1 MDGIFDKLEKEKGS
15 SLTNTEKANVLKLLD
30 IPKNDEGYYL
40 DAFSNSCS
48 YNGIRTL
55 KKPYTKLPL
64 TQDHLTEIQKCSED
78 LFYFVRNYCRIL
90 TKEGVTFP
98 EFRQYQID
106 FLEILSR
113 GGDVVSSLPRQCV
126 AGETEII
133 TDALGLDE
141 NYKIIDIE
149 LEKSI
154 EKVFN
159 SYTSIN
165 ELLDEKDG
173 KIELECNNPE
183 FIKSYCFKEKIKT
196 DTGLIEAS
204 EIHKTIKYDIYEIE
218 LENRLK
224 LRASEK
230 HVVIDKDYNEVYI
243 KDCLGKELITK
254 DGISKVISKKFIRND
269 HCYDIT
275 LSKHHL
281 YYTNGILSHNS
292 GKSVTTALYLL
303 WKALFTEDI
312 NIGICA
318 NQQSLAMEVLDKIKK
333 IFIQLPIWLQQGLEA
348 WNKTYVVFENGTR
361 IITAAGN
368 SDSFRGYTCS
378 IIYVDEVAF
387 VTSTDWQ
394 GIVDSVLPSQSA
406 LIEKQFI
413 ATSTPNGM
421 NHWYH
426 LVQQA
431 KRENSGYEFFTM
443 DWREV
448 PRYNKD
454 GTKADPEEYK
464 EKQIKKNGRKWF
476 AQNFELAF
484 LGSSNT
490 LIESTALQNLIPQDE
505 DQIIFNSLFSGL
517 RIFEKPIDGHSYI
530 IGVDPA
536 KEGIDKT
543 AIQVLDVTVLP
554 FKQVACANLDDSYLT
569 IPAKLFDLGQY
580 YNWAMVVVENNIDN
594 SIVDNLSF
602 NYEYEGEIFRER
614 GKNLLG
620 FRTTT
625 KTKKQMLSLL
635 KKLVEEDKFKIA
647 DKATIDELFVFVQ
660 QKNGSFSAQDG
671 YHDDLVMSLCIALVP
686 FLNVKRFDDFKGF
699 IELIEK
705 RNEEIKKEEESF
717 LELYL
722 DLGLNNSTPRN
733 NSTNFSEPIIYTDSN
748 PFGFKY

>member
-1 MDGIFDKLEKEKGS
+1 MS
-15 SLTNTEKANVLKLLD
+15 SGN
-30 IPKNDEGYYL
+30 
-40 DAFSNSCS
+40 
-48 YNGIRTL
+48 
-55 KKPYTKLPL
+55 
-64 TQDHLTEIQKCSED
+64 
-78 LFYFVRNYCRIL
+78 
-90 TKEGVTFP
+90 
-98 EFRQYQID
+98 
-106 FLEILSR
+106 
-113 GGDVVSSLPRQCV
+113 DVVASVCRQ
-126 AGETEII
+126 A
-133 TDALGLDE
+133 
-141 NYKIIDIE
+141 
-149 LEKSI
+149 
-154 EKVFN
+154 
-159 SYTSIN
+159 
-165 ELLDEKDG
+165 
-173 KIELECNNPE
+173 
-183 FIKSYCFKEKIKT
+183 
-196 DTGLIEAS
+196 
-204 EIHKTIKYDIYEIE
+204 
-218 LENRLK
+218 
-224 LRASEK
+224 
-230 HVVIDKDYNEVYI
+230 
-243 KDCLGKELITK
+243 
-254 DGISKVISKKFIRND
+254 
-269 HCYDIT
+269 
-275 LSKHHL
+275 
-281 YYTNGILSHNS
+281 
-292 GKSVTTALYLL
+292 GKSVSVGLYLL
-303 WKALFTEDI
+303 WRALFTKDI

-318 NQQSLAMEVLDKIKK
+318 NKLSLATEVLDKIKK

-348 WNKTYVVFENGTR
+348 WNKTYIIFENGTR
-361 IITAAGN
+361 IMTSAGD
-368 SDSFRGYTCS
+368 SDAFRGYS
-378 IIYVDEVAF
+378 IHIMMIDECAF
-387 VTSTDWQ
+387 ISNTNWQ
-394 GIVDSVLPSQSA
+394 GIQDSVFPSQEA
-406 LIEKQFI
+406 LSQKQKVLV
-413 ATSTPNGM
+413 STPNGM

-431 KRENSGYEFFTM
+431 KRENSGYEYFTM

-448 PRYNKD
+448 PRYKED
-454 GTKADPEEYK
+454 GSKIDPEEYK
-464 EKQIKKNGRKWF
+464 REKIKKEGKLWF

-635 KKLVEEDKFKIA
+635 KKLIEEDKFKIA

-671 YHDDLVMSLCIALVP
+671 YHDDLVMALCIALVP

>member
-40 DAFSNSCS
+40 DAFGNSCS
-48 YNGIRTL
+48 YKGIRTL
-55 KKPYTKLPL
+55 KRPYTKLPL

-78 LFYFVRNYCRIL
+78 LFYFVRNYCRII
-90 TKEGVTFP
+90 TPFGVNFP

-106 FLEILSR
+106 FLKSLSAT
-113 GGDVVSSLPRQCV
+113 GDNVSCIPRQ
-126 AGETEII
+126 
-133 TDALGLDE
+133 
-141 NYKIIDIE
+141 
-149 LEKSI
+149 
-154 EKVFN
+154 
-159 SYTSIN
+159 
-165 ELLDEKDG
+165 
-173 KIELECNNPE
+173 
-183 FIKSYCFKEKIKT
+183 
-196 DTGLIEAS
+196 
-204 EIHKTIKYDIYEIE
+204 
-218 LENRLK
+218 
-224 LRASEK
+224 
-230 HVVIDKDYNEVYI
+230 
-243 KDCLGKELITK
+243 
-254 DGISKVISKKFIRND
+254 
-269 HCYDIT
+269 
-275 LSKHHL
+275 
-281 YYTNGILSHNS
+281 S
-292 GKSVTTALYLL
+292 GKSVTVGLYTLHY
-303 WKALFTEDI
+303 ALFNKDKYV
-312 NIGICA
+312 GICG
-318 NQQSLAMEVLDKIKK
+318 NSLGLAREVLDKIKK
-333 IFIQLPIWLQQGLEA
+333 IFVELPIWLQQGLVA
-348 WNKTYVVFENGTR
+348 WNKTYIEFENGTK
-361 IITAAGN
+361 IMTAAAN
-368 SDSFRGYTCS
+368 EDAFRGYS
-378 IIYVDEVAF
+378 INLLIVDECAYI
-387 VTSTDWQ
+387 DNWQ
-394 GIVDSVLPSQSA
+394 SFSDAVFPAQAALVDKKK
-406 LIEKQFI
+406 IMI
-413 ATSTPNGM
+413 STPNGM
-421 NHWYH
+421 NSWYH
-426 LVQQA
+426 IVQSA
-431 KRENSGYEFFTM
+431 KREDSAYNYFTM
-443 DWREV
+443 DWRDV
-448 PRYNKD
+448 PRYSPVD
-454 GTKADPEEYK
+454 GSRIDPEDFKMSE
-464 EKQIKKNGRKWF
+464 ISTNGRQYF
-476 AQNFELAF
+476 AQNYELAF

-635 KKLVEEDKFKIA
+635 KKLIEEDKFKIA

-671 YHDDLVMSLCIALVP
+671 YHDDLVMALCIALVP

>member
-1 MDGIFDKLEKEKGS
+1 MDGLFDKLEKEKGS

-40 DAFSNSCS
+40 DAFGNSCS

-55 KKPYTKLPL
+55 KRPYTKLPL

-90 TKEGVTFP
+90 TKTGVTFP

-106 FLEILSR
+106 FLKKMSS
-113 GGDVVSSLPRQCV
+113 GNDVVASVCRQ
-126 AGETEII
+126 A
-133 TDALGLDE
+133 
-141 NYKIIDIE
+141 
-149 LEKSI
+149 
-154 EKVFN
+154 
-159 SYTSIN
+159 
-165 ELLDEKDG
+165 
-173 KIELECNNPE
+173 
-183 FIKSYCFKEKIKT
+183 
-196 DTGLIEAS
+196 
-204 EIHKTIKYDIYEIE
+204 
-218 LENRLK
+218 
-224 LRASEK
+224 
-230 HVVIDKDYNEVYI
+230 
-243 KDCLGKELITK
+243 
-254 DGISKVISKKFIRND
+254 
-269 HCYDIT
+269 
-275 LSKHHL
+275 
-281 YYTNGILSHNS
+281 
-292 GKSVTTALYLL
+292 GKSVSVGLYLL
-303 WKALFTEDI
+303 WRALFTKDI

-318 NQQSLAMEVLDKIKK
+318 NKLSLATEVLDKIKK

-348 WNKTYVVFENGTR
+348 WNKTYIIFENGTR
-361 IITAAGN
+361 IMTSAGD
-368 SDSFRGYTCS
+368 SDAFRGYS
-378 IIYVDEVAF
+378 IHIMMIDECAF
-387 VTSTDWQ
+387 ISNTNWQ
-394 GIVDSVLPSQSA
+394 GIQDSVFPSQEA
-406 LIEKQFI
+406 LSQKQKVLV
-413 ATSTPNGM
+413 STPNGM

-431 KRENSGYEFFTM
+431 KRENSGYEYFTM

-448 PRYNKD
+448 PRYKEE
-454 GTKADPEEYK
+454 GSKIDPEEYK
-464 EKQIKKNGRKWF
+464 REKIKKEGKLWF

-554 FKQVACANLDDSYLT
+554 FKQVACANFDDSYLT

-635 KKLVEEDKFKIA
+635 KKLIEEDKFKIA

-671 YHDDLVMSLCIALVP
+671 YHDDLVMALCIALVP

>member
-40 DAFSNSCS
+40 DAFGNSCS
-48 YNGIRTL
+48 YKGIRTL
-55 KKPYTKLPL
+55 KRPYTKLPL

-78 LFYFVRNYCRIL
+78 LFYFVRNYCRII
-90 TKEGVTFP
+90 TPFGVNFP

-106 FLEILSR
+106 FLKSLSAV
-113 GGDVVSSLPRQCV
+113 GDNVSSIPRQ
-126 AGETEII
+126 
-133 TDALGLDE
+133 
-141 NYKIIDIE
+141 
-149 LEKSI
+149 
-154 EKVFN
+154 
-159 SYTSIN
+159 
-165 ELLDEKDG
+165 
-173 KIELECNNPE
+173 
-183 FIKSYCFKEKIKT
+183 
-196 DTGLIEAS
+196 
-204 EIHKTIKYDIYEIE
+204 
-218 LENRLK
+218 
-224 LRASEK
+224 
-230 HVVIDKDYNEVYI
+230 
-243 KDCLGKELITK
+243 
-254 DGISKVISKKFIRND
+254 
-269 HCYDIT
+269 
-275 LSKHHL
+275 
-281 YYTNGILSHNS
+281 S
-292 GKSVTTALYLL
+292 GKSVTVGLYTLHY
-303 WKALFTEDI
+303 ALFNKDKYV
-312 NIGICA
+312 GICG
-318 NQQSLAMEVLDKIKK
+318 NTLGLAREVLDKIKK
-333 IFIQLPIWLQQGLEA
+333 IFVELPIWLQQGLVA
-348 WNKTYVVFENGTR
+348 WNKTYIELENGTK
-361 IITAAGN
+361 IMTAAAN
-368 SDSFRGYTCS
+368 EDAFRGYS
-378 IIYVDEVAF
+378 MNLLIIDEAAYIENWNEF
-387 VTSTDWQ
+387 A
-394 GIVDSVLPSQSA
+394 DSVFPAQAA
-406 LIEKQFI
+406 LVAKKKILI
-413 ATSTPNGM
+413 ATPNGM
-421 NHWYH
+421 NSWYH
-426 LVQQA
+426 IVQNA
-431 KRENSGYEFFTM
+431 KREDSAYNYFTM
-443 DWREV
+443 DWRDV
-448 PRYNKD
+448 PRYSPVD
-454 GTKADPEEYK
+454 GSRIDPEDFKMSE
-464 EKQIKKNGRKWF
+464 ISTNGRQYF
-476 AQNFELAF
+476 AQNYELAF

-635 KKLVEEDKFKIA
+635 KKLIEEDKFKIA

-671 YHDDLVMSLCIALVP
+671 YHDDLVMALCIALVP

-722 DLGLNNSTPRN
+722 DLGLNSSTPRN

>member
-40 DAFSNSCS
+40 DAFGNSCS
-48 YNGIRTL
+48 YKGIRTL
-55 KKPYTKLPL
+55 KRPYTKLPL

-78 LFYFVRNYCRIL
+78 LFYFVRNYCRII
-90 TKEGVTFP
+90 TPFGVNFP

-106 FLEILSR
+106 FLKSLSAV
-113 GGDVVSSLPRQCV
+113 GDNVSSIPRQ
-126 AGETEII
+126 
-133 TDALGLDE
+133 
-141 NYKIIDIE
+141 
-149 LEKSI
+149 
-154 EKVFN
+154 
-159 SYTSIN
+159 
-165 ELLDEKDG
+165 
-173 KIELECNNPE
+173 
-183 FIKSYCFKEKIKT
+183 
-196 DTGLIEAS
+196 
-204 EIHKTIKYDIYEIE
+204 
-218 LENRLK
+218 
-224 LRASEK
+224 
-230 HVVIDKDYNEVYI
+230 
-243 KDCLGKELITK
+243 
-254 DGISKVISKKFIRND
+254 
-269 HCYDIT
+269 
-275 LSKHHL
+275 
-281 YYTNGILSHNS
+281 S
-292 GKSVTTALYLL
+292 GKSVTVGLYTLHY
-303 WKALFTEDI
+303 ALFNKDKYV
-312 NIGICA
+312 GICG
-318 NQQSLAMEVLDKIKK
+318 NSLGLAREVLDKIKK
-333 IFIQLPIWLQQGLEA
+333 IFVELPIWLQQGLVA
-348 WNKTYVVFENGTR
+348 WNKTYIEFENGTK
-361 IITAAGN
+361 IMTAAAN
-368 SDSFRGYTCS
+368 EDAFRGYSMNLLIIDEAAYIENWNEFADS
-378 IIYVDEVAF
+378 IFPAQAALVDKKK
-387 VTSTDWQ
+387 
-394 GIVDSVLPSQSA
+394 I
-406 LIEKQFI
+406 LI
-413 ATSTPNGM
+413 STPNGM

-426 LVQQA
+426 IVQNA
-431 KRENSGYEFFTM
+431 KREDSSYNYFTM
-443 DWREV
+443 DWRDV
-448 PRYNKD
+448 PRYSPVD
-454 GTKADPEEYK
+454 GSRIDPEDFKMSE
-464 EKQIKKNGRKWF
+464 ISTNGRQYF
-476 AQNFELAF
+476 AQNYELAF

-635 KKLVEEDKFKIA
+635 KKLIEEDKFKIS

-671 YHDDLVMSLCIALVP
+671 YHDDLVMALCIALVP

>member
-40 DAFSNSCS
+40 DAFGNSCS
-48 YNGIRTL
+48 YKGIRTL
-55 KKPYTKLPL
+55 KRPYTKLPL

-78 LFYFVRNYCRIL
+78 LFYFVRNYCRII
-90 TKEGVTFP
+90 TPFGVNFP

-106 FLEILSR
+106 FLKSLSAV
-113 GGDVVSSLPRQCV
+113 GDNVSSIPRQ
-126 AGETEII
+126 
-133 TDALGLDE
+133 
-141 NYKIIDIE
+141 
-149 LEKSI
+149 
-154 EKVFN
+154 
-159 SYTSIN
+159 
-165 ELLDEKDG
+165 
-173 KIELECNNPE
+173 
-183 FIKSYCFKEKIKT
+183 
-196 DTGLIEAS
+196 
-204 EIHKTIKYDIYEIE
+204 
-218 LENRLK
+218 
-224 LRASEK
+224 
-230 HVVIDKDYNEVYI
+230 
-243 KDCLGKELITK
+243 
-254 DGISKVISKKFIRND
+254 
-269 HCYDIT
+269 
-275 LSKHHL
+275 
-281 YYTNGILSHNS
+281 S
-292 GKSVTTALYLL
+292 GKSVTVGLYTLHY
-303 WKALFTEDI
+303 ALFNKDKYV
-312 NIGICA
+312 GICG
-318 NQQSLAMEVLDKIKK
+318 NSLGLAREVLDKIKK
-333 IFIQLPIWLQQGLEA
+333 IFVELPIWLQQGLVA
-348 WNKTYVVFENGTR
+348 WNKTYIEFENGTK
-361 IITAAGN
+361 IMTAAAN
-368 SDSFRGYTCS
+368 EDAFRGYS
-378 IIYVDEVAF
+378 INLLIVDECAYI
-387 VTSTDWQ
+387 DNWQ
-394 GIVDSVLPSQSA
+394 SFLDAVFPAQAALVDKKKI
-406 LIEKQFI
+406 LI
-413 ATSTPNGM
+413 STPNGM
-421 NHWYH
+421 NSWYH
-426 LVQQA
+426 IVQNA
-431 KRENSGYEFFTM
+431 KREDSAYNYFTM
-443 DWREV
+443 DWRDV
-448 PRYNKD
+448 PRYSPVD
-454 GTKADPEEYK
+454 GSRIDPEDFKMSE
-464 EKQIKKNGRKWF
+464 ISTNGRQYF
-476 AQNFELAF
+476 AQNYELAF

-635 KKLVEEDKFKIA
+635 KKLIEEDKFKIA

-671 YHDDLVMSLCIALVP
+671 YHDDLVMALCIALVP

>member
-40 DAFSNSCS
+40 DAFGNSCS
-48 YNGIRTL
+48 YKGIRTL
-55 KKPYTKLPL
+55 KRPYTKLPL

-78 LFYFVRNYCRIL
+78 LFYFVRNYCRII
-90 TKEGVTFP
+90 TPFGVNFP

-106 FLEILSR
+106 FLKSLSAV
-113 GGDVVSSLPRQCV
+113 GDNVSSIPRQ
-126 AGETEII
+126 
-133 TDALGLDE
+133 
-141 NYKIIDIE
+141 
-149 LEKSI
+149 
-154 EKVFN
+154 
-159 SYTSIN
+159 
-165 ELLDEKDG
+165 
-173 KIELECNNPE
+173 
-183 FIKSYCFKEKIKT
+183 
-196 DTGLIEAS
+196 
-204 EIHKTIKYDIYEIE
+204 
-218 LENRLK
+218 
-224 LRASEK
+224 
-230 HVVIDKDYNEVYI
+230 
-243 KDCLGKELITK
+243 
-254 DGISKVISKKFIRND
+254 
-269 HCYDIT
+269 
-275 LSKHHL
+275 
-281 YYTNGILSHNS
+281 S
-292 GKSVTTALYLL
+292 GKSVTVGLYTLHY
-303 WKALFTEDI
+303 ALFNKDKYV
-312 NIGICA
+312 GICG
-318 NQQSLAMEVLDKIKK
+318 NTLGLAREVLDKIKK
-333 IFIQLPIWLQQGLEA
+333 IFVELPIWLQQGLVA
-348 WNKTYVVFENGTR
+348 WNKTYIELENGTK
-361 IITAAGN
+361 IMTAAAN
-368 SDSFRGYTCS
+368 EDAFRGYS
-378 IIYVDEVAF
+378 INLLIVDECAYI
-387 VTSTDWQ
+387 DNWQ
-394 GIVDSVLPSQSA
+394 SFSDAVFPAQAALVDKKK
-406 LIEKQFI
+406 IMI
-413 ATSTPNGM
+413 STPNGM
-421 NHWYH
+421 NSWYH
-426 LVQQA
+426 IVQSA
-431 KRENSGYEFFTM
+431 KREDSAYNYFTM
-443 DWREV
+443 DWRDV
-448 PRYNKD
+448 PRYSPVD
-454 GTKADPEEYK
+454 GSRIDPEDFKMSE
-464 EKQIKKNGRKWF
+464 ISTNGRQYF
-476 AQNFELAF
+476 AQNYELAF

-635 KKLVEEDKFKIA
+635 KKLIEEDKFKIA

-671 YHDDLVMSLCIALVP
+671 YHDDLVMALCIALVP

>member
-40 DAFSNSCS
+40 DAFGNSCS
-48 YNGIRTL
+48 YKGIRTL
-55 KKPYTKLPL
+55 KRPYTKLPL

-78 LFYFVRNYCRIL
+78 LFYFVRNYCRII
-90 TKEGVTFP
+90 TPFGVNFP

-106 FLEILSR
+106 FLKSLSAV
-113 GGDVVSSLPRQCV
+113 GDNVSSIPRQ
-126 AGETEII
+126 
-133 TDALGLDE
+133 
-141 NYKIIDIE
+141 
-149 LEKSI
+149 
-154 EKVFN
+154 
-159 SYTSIN
+159 
-165 ELLDEKDG
+165 
-173 KIELECNNPE
+173 
-183 FIKSYCFKEKIKT
+183 
-196 DTGLIEAS
+196 
-204 EIHKTIKYDIYEIE
+204 
-218 LENRLK
+218 
-224 LRASEK
+224 
-230 HVVIDKDYNEVYI
+230 
-243 KDCLGKELITK
+243 
-254 DGISKVISKKFIRND
+254 
-269 HCYDIT
+269 
-275 LSKHHL
+275 
-281 YYTNGILSHNS
+281 S
-292 GKSVTTALYLL
+292 GKSVTVGLYTLHY
-303 WKALFTEDI
+303 ALFNKDKYV
-312 NIGICA
+312 GICG
-318 NQQSLAMEVLDKIKK
+318 NTLGLAREVLDKIKK
-333 IFIQLPIWLQQGLEA
+333 IFVELPIWLQQGLVA
-348 WNKTYVVFENGTR
+348 WNKTYIELENGTK
-361 IITAAGN
+361 IMTAAAN
-368 SDSFRGYTCS
+368 EDAFRGYS
-378 IIYVDEVAF
+378 MNLLIIDEAAYIENWNEF
-387 VTSTDWQ
+387 A
-394 GIVDSVLPSQSA
+394 DSVFPAQAA
-406 LIEKQFI
+406 LVDKKKILI
-413 ATSTPNGM
+413 STPNGM
-421 NHWYH
+421 NSWYH
-426 LVQQA
+426 IVQSA
-431 KRENSGYEFFTM
+431 KREDSAYNYFTM
-443 DWREV
+443 DWRDV
-448 PRYNKD
+448 PRYSPVD
-454 GTKADPEEYK
+454 GSRIDPEDFKMSE
-464 EKQIKKNGRKWF
+464 ISTNGRQYF
-476 AQNFELAF
+476 AQNYELAF

-594 SIVDNLSF
+594 SIVDSLSF

-635 KKLVEEDKFKIA
+635 KKLIEEDKFKIA

-671 YHDDLVMSLCIALVP
+671 YHDDLVMALCIALVP

-722 DLGLNNSTPRN
+722 DLGLNDSTPRN

>member
-40 DAFSNSCS
+40 DAFGNSCS
-48 YNGIRTL
+48 YKGIRTL
-55 KKPYTKLPL
+55 KRPYTKLPL

-78 LFYFVRNYCRIL
+78 LFYFVRNYCRII
-90 TKEGVTFP
+90 TPFGVNFP

-106 FLEILSR
+106 FLKSLSAV
-113 GGDVVSSLPRQCV
+113 GDNVSSIPRQ
-126 AGETEII
+126 
-133 TDALGLDE
+133 
-141 NYKIIDIE
+141 
-149 LEKSI
+149 
-154 EKVFN
+154 
-159 SYTSIN
+159 
-165 ELLDEKDG
+165 
-173 KIELECNNPE
+173 
-183 FIKSYCFKEKIKT
+183 
-196 DTGLIEAS
+196 
-204 EIHKTIKYDIYEIE
+204 
-218 LENRLK
+218 
-224 LRASEK
+224 
-230 HVVIDKDYNEVYI
+230 
-243 KDCLGKELITK
+243 
-254 DGISKVISKKFIRND
+254 
-269 HCYDIT
+269 
-275 LSKHHL
+275 
-281 YYTNGILSHNS
+281 S
-292 GKSVTTALYLL
+292 GKSVTVGLYTLHY
-303 WKALFTEDI
+303 ALFNKDKYV
-312 NIGICA
+312 GICG
-318 NQQSLAMEVLDKIKK
+318 NTLGLAREVLDKIKK
-333 IFIQLPIWLQQGLEA
+333 IFVELPIWLQQGLVA
-348 WNKTYVVFENGTR
+348 WNKTYIELENGTK
-361 IITAAGN
+361 IMTAAAN
-368 SDSFRGYTCS
+368 EDAFRGYS
-378 IIYVDEVAF
+378 MNLLIIDEAAYIENWNEF
-387 VTSTDWQ
+387 A
-394 GIVDSVLPSQSA
+394 DSVFPAQAA
-406 LIEKQFI
+406 LVDKKKILI
-413 ATSTPNGM
+413 STPNGM
-421 NHWYH
+421 NSWYH
-426 LVQQA
+426 IVQNA
-431 KRENSGYEFFTM
+431 KREDSAYNYFTM
-443 DWREV
+443 DWRDV
-448 PRYNKD
+448 PRYSPVD
-454 GTKADPEEYK
+454 GSRIDPEDFKMSE
-464 EKQIKKNGRKWF
+464 ISTNGRQYF
-476 AQNFELAF
+476 AQNYELAF

-594 SIVDNLSF
+594 SIVDSLSF

-635 KKLVEEDKFKIA
+635 KKLIEEDKFKIA

-671 YHDDLVMSLCIALVP
+671 YHDDLVMALCIALVP
-686 FLNVKRFDDFKGF
+686 FLNVKRFDDFRGF

>member
-40 DAFSNSCS
+40 DAFGNSCS

-55 KKPYTKLPL
+55 KRPYTKLPL

-90 TKEGVTFP
+90 TKTGVTFP

-106 FLEILSR
+106 FLEKMST
-113 GGDVVSSLPRQCV
+113 GNDVVATVCRQ
-126 AGETEII
+126 A
-133 TDALGLDE
+133 
-141 NYKIIDIE
+141 
-149 LEKSI
+149 
-154 EKVFN
+154 
-159 SYTSIN
+159 
-165 ELLDEKDG
+165 
-173 KIELECNNPE
+173 
-183 FIKSYCFKEKIKT
+183 
-196 DTGLIEAS
+196 
-204 EIHKTIKYDIYEIE
+204 
-218 LENRLK
+218 
-224 LRASEK
+224 
-230 HVVIDKDYNEVYI
+230 
-243 KDCLGKELITK
+243 
-254 DGISKVISKKFIRND
+254 
-269 HCYDIT
+269 
-275 LSKHHL
+275 
-281 YYTNGILSHNS
+281 
-292 GKSVTTALYLL
+292 GKSVSVGLYLL
-303 WKALFTEDI
+303 WRALFTKDI

-318 NQQSLAMEVLDKIKK
+318 NKLSLATEVLDKIKK

-348 WNKTYVVFENGTR
+348 WNKTYIIFENGTR
-361 IITAAGN
+361 IMTSAGD
-368 SDSFRGYTCS
+368 SDAFRGYS
-378 IIYVDEVAF
+378 IHIMMIDECAF
-387 VTSTDWQ
+387 ISNTNWQ
-394 GIVDSVLPSQSA
+394 GIQDSVFPSQEA
-406 LIEKQFI
+406 LSQKQKVLV
-413 ATSTPNGM
+413 STPNGM

-431 KRENSGYEFFTM
+431 KRENSGYEYFTM

-448 PRYNKD
+448 PRYKED
-454 GTKADPEEYK
+454 GSKIDPEEYK
-464 EKQIKKNGRKWF
+464 REKIKKEGKLWF

-635 KKLVEEDKFKIA
+635 KKLIEEDKFKIA

-671 YHDDLVMSLCIALVP
+671 YHDDLVMALCIALVP

>member
-1 MDGIFDKLEKEKGS
+1 MSEVEGLFDKLEKEKGS
-15 SLTNTEKANVLKLLD
+15 SLTNKEKERVLENLD
-30 IPKNDEGYYL
+30 LPKSLDGCYL
-40 DAFSNSCS
+40 DAFDKEVG
-48 YNGIRTL
+48 YNGIKTL
-55 KKPYTKLPL
+55 KRPYTKLPL
-64 TQDHLTEIQKCSED
+64 TQIHINEIEKCSQD
-78 LFYFVRNYCRIL
+78 IFYFVRNYCRIL
-90 TKEGVTFP
+90 TQEGVTFP

-106 FLEILSR
+106 FLKKMSS
-113 GGDVVSSLPRQCV
+113 GNDVVASVCRQ
-126 AGETEII
+126 A
-133 TDALGLDE
+133 
-141 NYKIIDIE
+141 
-149 LEKSI
+149 
-154 EKVFN
+154 
-159 SYTSIN
+159 
-165 ELLDEKDG
+165 
-173 KIELECNNPE
+173 
-183 FIKSYCFKEKIKT
+183 
-196 DTGLIEAS
+196 
-204 EIHKTIKYDIYEIE
+204 
-218 LENRLK
+218 
-224 LRASEK
+224 
-230 HVVIDKDYNEVYI
+230 
-243 KDCLGKELITK
+243 
-254 DGISKVISKKFIRND
+254 
-269 HCYDIT
+269 
-275 LSKHHL
+275 
-281 YYTNGILSHNS
+281 
-292 GKSVTTALYLL
+292 GKSVSVGLYLL
-303 WKALFTEDI
+303 WRALFTKDI

-318 NQQSLAMEVLDKIKK
+318 NKLSLATEVLDKIKK

-348 WNKTYVVFENGTR
+348 WNKTYIIFENGTR
-361 IITAAGN
+361 IMTSAGD
-368 SDSFRGYTCS
+368 SDAFRGYS
-378 IIYVDEVAF
+378 IHIMMIDECAF
-387 VTSTDWQ
+387 ISNTNWQ
-394 GIVDSVLPSQSA
+394 GIQDSVFPSQEA
-406 LIEKQFI
+406 LSQKQKVLV
-413 ATSTPNGM
+413 STPNGM

-431 KRENSGYEFFTM
+431 KRENSGYEYFTM

-448 PRYNKD
+448 PRYKED
-454 GTKADPEEYK
+454 GSKIDPEEYK
-464 EKQIKKNGRKWF
+464 REKIKKEGKLWF

-490 LIESTALQNLIPQDE
+490 LIESTALQNLIPRDE

-635 KKLVEEDKFKIA
+635 KKLIEEDKFKIA

-671 YHDDLVMSLCIALVP
+671 YHDDLVMALCIALVP

>member
-40 DAFSNSCS
+40 DAFGNSCS

-64 TQDHLTEIQKCSED
+64 TQDHLTEIEKCSED

-106 FLEILSR
+106 FLKKMSTGNDIVAS
-113 GGDVVSSLPRQCV
+113 VCRQ
-126 AGETEII
+126 A
-133 TDALGLDE
+133 
-141 NYKIIDIE
+141 
-149 LEKSI
+149 
-154 EKVFN
+154 
-159 SYTSIN
+159 
-165 ELLDEKDG
+165 
-173 KIELECNNPE
+173 
-183 FIKSYCFKEKIKT
+183 
-196 DTGLIEAS
+196 
-204 EIHKTIKYDIYEIE
+204 
-218 LENRLK
+218 
-224 LRASEK
+224 
-230 HVVIDKDYNEVYI
+230 
-243 KDCLGKELITK
+243 
-254 DGISKVISKKFIRND
+254 
-269 HCYDIT
+269 
-275 LSKHHL
+275 
-281 YYTNGILSHNS
+281 
-292 GKSVTTALYLL
+292 GKSVSVGLYLL
-303 WKALFTEDI
+303 WKALFTKDI
-312 NIGICA
+312 NVGICA
-318 NQQSLAMEVLDKIKK
+318 NKLSLATEVLDKIKK

-348 WNKTYVVFENGTR
+348 WNKTYIVFENGTR
-361 IITAAGN
+361 IMTSAGD
-368 SDSFRGYTCS
+368 SDAFRGYS
-378 IIYVDEVAF
+378 IHIMMIDECAF
-387 VTSTDWQ
+387 ISNTNWQ
-394 GIVDSVLPSQSA
+394 GIQDSVFPSQEA
-406 LIEKQFI
+406 LSQKQKI
-413 ATSTPNGM
+413 LVSTPCGM

-431 KRENSGYEFFTM
+431 KRENSGYEYFTM

-448 PRYNKD
+448 PRYKED
-454 GTKADPEEYK
+454 GSKMDPEEYK
-464 EKQIKKNGRKWF
+464 REKIKKEGKLWF

-554 FKQVACANLDDSYLT
+554 FRQVACANLDDSYLT

-594 SIVDNLSF
+594 SIVDSLSF

-635 KKLVEEDKFKIA
+635 KKLIEEDKFKIT

-671 YHDDLVMSLCIALVP
+671 YHDDLVMALCIALVP

>member
-40 DAFSNSCS
+40 DAFGNSCS
-48 YNGIRTL
+48 YKGIRTL
-55 KKPYTKLPL
+55 KRPYTKLPL

-78 LFYFVRNYCRIL
+78 LFYFVRNYCRII
-90 TKEGVTFP
+90 TPFGVNFP

-106 FLEILSR
+106 FLKSLSAV
-113 GGDVVSSLPRQCV
+113 GDNISSIPRQ
-126 AGETEII
+126 
-133 TDALGLDE
+133 
-141 NYKIIDIE
+141 
-149 LEKSI
+149 
-154 EKVFN
+154 
-159 SYTSIN
+159 
-165 ELLDEKDG
+165 
-173 KIELECNNPE
+173 
-183 FIKSYCFKEKIKT
+183 
-196 DTGLIEAS
+196 
-204 EIHKTIKYDIYEIE
+204 
-218 LENRLK
+218 
-224 LRASEK
+224 
-230 HVVIDKDYNEVYI
+230 
-243 KDCLGKELITK
+243 
-254 DGISKVISKKFIRND
+254 
-269 HCYDIT
+269 
-275 LSKHHL
+275 
-281 YYTNGILSHNS
+281 S
-292 GKSVTTALYLL
+292 GKSVTVGLYTLHY
-303 WKALFTEDI
+303 ALFNKDKYV
-312 NIGICA
+312 GICG
-318 NQQSLAMEVLDKIKK
+318 NTLGLAREVLDKIKK
-333 IFIQLPIWLQQGLEA
+333 IFVELPIWLQQGLVA
-348 WNKTYVVFENGTR
+348 WNKTYIELENGTK
-361 IITAAGN
+361 IMTAAAN
-368 SDSFRGYTCS
+368 EDAFRGYS
-378 IIYVDEVAF
+378 MNLLIIDEAAYIENWNEF
-387 VTSTDWQ
+387 A
-394 GIVDSVLPSQSA
+394 DSVFPAQAA
-406 LIEKQFI
+406 LVDKKKILI
-413 ATSTPNGM
+413 STPNGM
-421 NHWYH
+421 NSWYH
-426 LVQQA
+426 IVQSA
-431 KRENSGYEFFTM
+431 KREDSAYNYFTM
-443 DWREV
+443 DWRDV
-448 PRYNKD
+448 PRYSPVD
-454 GTKADPEEYK
+454 GSRIDPEDFKMSE
-464 EKQIKKNGRKWF
+464 ISTNGRQYF
-476 AQNFELAF
+476 AQNYELAF

-635 KKLVEEDKFKIA
+635 KKLIEEDKFKIA

-671 YHDDLVMSLCIALVP
+671 YHDDLVMALCIALVP
-686 FLNVKRFDDFKGF
+686 FLNVKRFDDFRGF

-722 DLGLNNSTPRN
+722 DLGLNSSTPRN

>member
-1 MDGIFDKLEKEKGS
+1 MDGLFDKLEKEKGS

-40 DAFSNSCS
+40 DAFGNSCS
-48 YNGIRTL
+48 YKGIRTL
-55 KKPYTKLPL
+55 KRPYTKLPL

-78 LFYFVRNYCRIL
+78 LFYFVRNYCRII
-90 TKEGVTFP
+90 TPFGVNFP

-106 FLEILSR
+106 FLKSLSAV
-113 GGDVVSSLPRQCV
+113 GDNVSSIPRQ
-126 AGETEII
+126 
-133 TDALGLDE
+133 
-141 NYKIIDIE
+141 
-149 LEKSI
+149 
-154 EKVFN
+154 
-159 SYTSIN
+159 
-165 ELLDEKDG
+165 
-173 KIELECNNPE
+173 
-183 FIKSYCFKEKIKT
+183 
-196 DTGLIEAS
+196 
-204 EIHKTIKYDIYEIE
+204 
-218 LENRLK
+218 
-224 LRASEK
+224 
-230 HVVIDKDYNEVYI
+230 
-243 KDCLGKELITK
+243 
-254 DGISKVISKKFIRND
+254 
-269 HCYDIT
+269 
-275 LSKHHL
+275 
-281 YYTNGILSHNS
+281 S
-292 GKSVTTALYLL
+292 GKSVTVGLYTLHY
-303 WKALFTEDI
+303 ALFNKDKYV
-312 NIGICA
+312 GICG
-318 NQQSLAMEVLDKIKK
+318 NTLGLAREVLDKIKK
-333 IFIQLPIWLQQGLEA
+333 IFVELPIWLQQGLVA
-348 WNKTYVVFENGTR
+348 WNKTYIELENGTK
-361 IITAAGN
+361 IMTAAAN
-368 SDSFRGYTCS
+368 EDAFRGYS
-378 IIYVDEVAF
+378 MNLLIIDEAAYIENWNEF
-387 VTSTDWQ
+387 A
-394 GIVDSVLPSQSA
+394 DSVFPAQAA
-406 LIEKQFI
+406 LVDKKKILI
-413 ATSTPNGM
+413 STPNGM
-421 NHWYH
+421 NSWYH
-426 LVQQA
+426 IVQNA
-431 KRENSGYEFFTM
+431 KREDSAYNYFTM
-443 DWREV
+443 DWRDV
-448 PRYNKD
+448 PRYSPVD
-454 GTKADPEEYK
+454 GSRIDPEDFKMSE
-464 EKQIKKNGRKWF
+464 ISTNGRQYF
-476 AQNFELAF
+476 AQNYELAF

-635 KKLVEEDKFKIA
+635 KKLIEEDKFKIA

-671 YHDDLVMSLCIALVP
+671 YHDDLVMALCIALVP
-686 FLNVKRFDDFKGF
+686 FLNVKRFDDFKAF

>member
-1 MDGIFDKLEKEKGS
+1 MDGLFDKLEKEKGS

-40 DAFSNSCS
+40 DAFGNSCS

-55 KKPYTKLPL
+55 KRPYTKLPL

-90 TKEGVTFP
+90 TKTGVTFP

-106 FLEILSR
+106 FLKKMSS
-113 GGDVVSSLPRQCV
+113 GNDVVASVCRQ
-126 AGETEII
+126 A
-133 TDALGLDE
+133 
-141 NYKIIDIE
+141 
-149 LEKSI
+149 
-154 EKVFN
+154 
-159 SYTSIN
+159 
-165 ELLDEKDG
+165 
-173 KIELECNNPE
+173 
-183 FIKSYCFKEKIKT
+183 
-196 DTGLIEAS
+196 
-204 EIHKTIKYDIYEIE
+204 
-218 LENRLK
+218 
-224 LRASEK
+224 
-230 HVVIDKDYNEVYI
+230 
-243 KDCLGKELITK
+243 
-254 DGISKVISKKFIRND
+254 
-269 HCYDIT
+269 
-275 LSKHHL
+275 
-281 YYTNGILSHNS
+281 
-292 GKSVTTALYLL
+292 GKSVSVGLYLL
-303 WKALFTEDI
+303 WRALFTKDI

-318 NQQSLAMEVLDKIKK
+318 NKLSLATEVLDKIKK

-348 WNKTYVVFENGTR
+348 WNKTYIIFENGTR
-361 IITAAGN
+361 IMTSAGD
-368 SDSFRGYTCS
+368 SDAFRGYS
-378 IIYVDEVAF
+378 IHIMMIDECAF
-387 VTSTDWQ
+387 ISNTNWQ
-394 GIVDSVLPSQSA
+394 GIQDSVFPSQEA
-406 LIEKQFI
+406 LSQKQKVLV
-413 ATSTPNGM
+413 STPNGM

-431 KRENSGYEFFTM
+431 KRENSGYEYFTM

-448 PRYNKD
+448 PRYKED
-454 GTKADPEEYK
+454 GSKIDPEEYK
-464 EKQIKKNGRKWF
+464 REKIKKEGKLWF

-635 KKLVEEDKFKIA
+635 KKLIEEDKFKIA

-671 YHDDLVMSLCIALVP
+671 YHDDLVMALCIALVP

>member
-15 SLTNTEKANVLKLLD
+15 PLTNTEKANVLKLLD

-40 DAFSNSCS
+40 DAFGYSCS

-64 TQDHLTEIQKCSED
+64 SQEHLTEIEKCSED

-113 GGDVVSSLPRQCV
+113 GGDVVSSLPRQ
-126 AGETEII
+126 
-133 TDALGLDE
+133 
-141 NYKIIDIE
+141 
-149 LEKSI
+149 
-154 EKVFN
+154 
-159 SYTSIN
+159 
-165 ELLDEKDG
+165 
-173 KIELECNNPE
+173 
-183 FIKSYCFKEKIKT
+183 
-196 DTGLIEAS
+196 
-204 EIHKTIKYDIYEIE
+204 
-218 LENRLK
+218 
-224 LRASEK
+224 
-230 HVVIDKDYNEVYI
+230 
-243 KDCLGKELITK
+243 
-254 DGISKVISKKFIRND
+254 
-269 HCYDIT
+269 
-275 LSKHHL
+275 
-281 YYTNGILSHNS
+281 S

-303 WKALFTEDI
+303 WKALFTKDI

-431 KRENSGYEFFTM
+431 KKENSGYEFFTM

-635 KKLVEEDKFKIA
+635 KKLIEEDKFKIA

-671 YHDDLVMSLCIALVP
+671 YHDDLVMALCIALVP

-722 DLGLNNSTPRN
+722 DLGLNSSTPRN

>member
-40 DAFSNSCS
+40 DAFGNSCS

-55 KKPYTKLPL
+55 KRPYTKLPL

-90 TKEGVTFP
+90 TKTGVTFP

-106 FLEILSR
+106 FLKKMSS
-113 GGDVVSSLPRQCV
+113 GNDVVASVCRQ
-126 AGETEII
+126 A
-133 TDALGLDE
+133 
-141 NYKIIDIE
+141 
-149 LEKSI
+149 
-154 EKVFN
+154 
-159 SYTSIN
+159 
-165 ELLDEKDG
+165 
-173 KIELECNNPE
+173 
-183 FIKSYCFKEKIKT
+183 
-196 DTGLIEAS
+196 
-204 EIHKTIKYDIYEIE
+204 
-218 LENRLK
+218 
-224 LRASEK
+224 
-230 HVVIDKDYNEVYI
+230 
-243 KDCLGKELITK
+243 
-254 DGISKVISKKFIRND
+254 
-269 HCYDIT
+269 
-275 LSKHHL
+275 
-281 YYTNGILSHNS
+281 
-292 GKSVTTALYLL
+292 GKSVSVGLYLL
-303 WKALFTEDI
+303 WRALFTKDI

-318 NQQSLAMEVLDKIKK
+318 NKLSLATEVLDKIKK

-348 WNKTYVVFENGTR
+348 WNKTYIIFENGTR
-361 IITAAGN
+361 IMTSAGD
-368 SDSFRGYTCS
+368 SDAFRGYS
-378 IIYVDEVAF
+378 IHIMMIDECAF
-387 VTSTDWQ
+387 ISNTNWQ
-394 GIVDSVLPSQSA
+394 GIQDSVFPSQEA
-406 LIEKQFI
+406 LSQKQKVLV
-413 ATSTPNGM
+413 STPNGM

-431 KRENSGYEFFTM
+431 KRENSGYEYFTM

-448 PRYNKD
+448 PRYKED
-454 GTKADPEEYK
+454 GSKIDPEEYK
-464 EKQIKKNGRKWF
+464 REKIKKEGKLWF

-635 KKLVEEDKFKIA
+635 KKLIDEDKFKIA

-671 YHDDLVMSLCIALVP
+671 YHDDLVMALCIALVP

>member
-40 DAFSNSCS
+40 DAFGNSCS
-48 YNGIRTL
+48 YKGIRTL
-55 KKPYTKLPL
+55 KRPYTKLPL

-78 LFYFVRNYCRIL
+78 LFYFVRNYCRII
-90 TKEGVTFP
+90 TPFGVNFP

-106 FLEILSR
+106 FLKSLSAV
-113 GGDVVSSLPRQCV
+113 GDNVSSIPRQ
-126 AGETEII
+126 
-133 TDALGLDE
+133 
-141 NYKIIDIE
+141 
-149 LEKSI
+149 
-154 EKVFN
+154 
-159 SYTSIN
+159 
-165 ELLDEKDG
+165 
-173 KIELECNNPE
+173 
-183 FIKSYCFKEKIKT
+183 
-196 DTGLIEAS
+196 
-204 EIHKTIKYDIYEIE
+204 
-218 LENRLK
+218 
-224 LRASEK
+224 
-230 HVVIDKDYNEVYI
+230 
-243 KDCLGKELITK
+243 
-254 DGISKVISKKFIRND
+254 
-269 HCYDIT
+269 
-275 LSKHHL
+275 
-281 YYTNGILSHNS
+281 S
-292 GKSVTTALYLL
+292 GKSVTVGLYTLHY
-303 WKALFTEDI
+303 ALFNKDKYV
-312 NIGICA
+312 GICG
-318 NQQSLAMEVLDKIKK
+318 NTLGLAREVLDKIKK
-333 IFIQLPIWLQQGLEA
+333 IFVELPIWLQQGLVA
-348 WNKTYVVFENGTR
+348 WNKTYIELENGTK
-361 IITAAGN
+361 IMTAAAN
-368 SDSFRGYTCS
+368 EDAFRGYS
-378 IIYVDEVAF
+378 MNLLIIDEAAYIENWNEF
-387 VTSTDWQ
+387 A
-394 GIVDSVLPSQSA
+394 DSVFPAQAA
-406 LIEKQFI
+406 LVDKKKILI
-413 ATSTPNGM
+413 STPNGM
-421 NHWYH
+421 NSWYH
-426 LVQQA
+426 IVQNA
-431 KRENSGYEFFTM
+431 KREDSAYNYFTM
-443 DWREV
+443 DWRDV
-448 PRYNKD
+448 PRYSPVD
-454 GTKADPEEYK
+454 GSRIDPEDFKMSE
-464 EKQIKKNGRKWF
+464 ISTNGRQYF
-476 AQNFELAF
+476 AQNYELAF

-635 KKLVEEDKFKIA
+635 KKLIEEDKFKIA

-671 YHDDLVMSLCIALVP
+671 YHDDLVMALCIALVP

>member
-1 MDGIFDKLEKEKGS
+1 MSKIEGLFDQLEKEKGS
-15 SLTNTEKANVLKLLD
+15 SLTNKEKERVLENLD
-30 IPKNDEGYYL
+30 VSKSLNGCYL
-40 DAFSNSCS
+40 DAFEKEVG
-48 YNGIRTL
+48 YNGIKTL
-55 KKPYTKLPL
+55 KRPYTKLPL
-64 TQDHLTEIQKCSED
+64 TQIHINEIEKCSQD
-78 LFYFVRNYCRIL
+78 IFYFVRNYCRIL

-98 EFRQYQID
+98 QFRQYQID
-106 FLEILSR
+106 FLEKMST
-113 GGDVVSSLPRQCV
+113 GNDVVATVCRQ
-126 AGETEII
+126 A
-133 TDALGLDE
+133 
-141 NYKIIDIE
+141 
-149 LEKSI
+149 
-154 EKVFN
+154 
-159 SYTSIN
+159 
-165 ELLDEKDG
+165 
-173 KIELECNNPE
+173 
-183 FIKSYCFKEKIKT
+183 
-196 DTGLIEAS
+196 
-204 EIHKTIKYDIYEIE
+204 
-218 LENRLK
+218 
-224 LRASEK
+224 
-230 HVVIDKDYNEVYI
+230 
-243 KDCLGKELITK
+243 
-254 DGISKVISKKFIRND
+254 
-269 HCYDIT
+269 
-275 LSKHHL
+275 
-281 YYTNGILSHNS
+281 
-292 GKSVTTALYLL
+292 GKSVSVGLYLL
-303 WKALFTEDI
+303 WKALFTKDI

-318 NQQSLAMEVLDKIKK
+318 NKLSLATEVLDKIKK

-348 WNKTYVVFENGTR
+348 WNKTYIVFENGT
-361 IITAAGN
+361 IIMTSAGD
-368 SDSFRGYTCS
+368 SDAFRGYS
-378 IIYVDEVAF
+378 IHIMMIDECAF
-387 VTSTDWQ
+387 ISNTNWQ
-394 GIVDSVLPSQSA
+394 GIQDSVFPSQEA
-406 LIEKQFI
+406 LSQKQKVLV
-413 ATSTPNGM
+413 STPNGM

-431 KRENSGYEFFTM
+431 KRENSGYEYFTM

-448 PRYNKD
+448 PRYKED
-454 GTKADPEEYK
+454 GSKIDPEEYK
-464 EKQIKKNGRKWF
+464 REKIKKEGKLWF

-594 SIVDNLSF
+594 SIVDSLSF

-635 KKLVEEDKFKIA
+635 KKLIEEDKFKIA

-671 YHDDLVMSLCIALVP
+671 YHDDLVMALCIALVP
-686 FLNVKRFDDFKGF
+686 FLNVKRFDDFRGF

>member
-40 DAFSNSCS
+40 DAFGNSCS
-48 YNGIRTL
+48 YKGIRTL
-55 KKPYTKLPL
+55 KRPYTKLPL

-78 LFYFVRNYCRIL
+78 LFYFVRNYCRII
-90 TKEGVTFP
+90 TPFGVNFP
-98 EFRQYQID
+98 EFRRYQID
-106 FLEILSR
+106 FLKKMSTGNDIVAS
-113 GGDVVSSLPRQCV
+113 VCRQ
-126 AGETEII
+126 A
-133 TDALGLDE
+133 
-141 NYKIIDIE
+141 
-149 LEKSI
+149 
-154 EKVFN
+154 
-159 SYTSIN
+159 
-165 ELLDEKDG
+165 
-173 KIELECNNPE
+173 
-183 FIKSYCFKEKIKT
+183 
-196 DTGLIEAS
+196 
-204 EIHKTIKYDIYEIE
+204 
-218 LENRLK
+218 
-224 LRASEK
+224 
-230 HVVIDKDYNEVYI
+230 
-243 KDCLGKELITK
+243 
-254 DGISKVISKKFIRND
+254 
-269 HCYDIT
+269 
-275 LSKHHL
+275 
-281 YYTNGILSHNS
+281 
-292 GKSVTTALYLL
+292 GKSVSVGIYLL
-303 WKALFTEDI
+303 WKALFTKDI
-312 NIGICA
+312 NVGICA
-318 NQQSLAMEVLDKIKK
+318 NKLSLATEVLDKIKK
-333 IFIQLPIWLQQGLEA
+333 IFIHLPIWLQQGLEA
-348 WNKTYVVFENGTR
+348 WNKTYIVFENGTR
-361 IITAAGN
+361 IMTSAGD
-368 SDSFRGYTCS
+368 SDAFRGYS
-378 IIYVDEVAF
+378 IHIMMIDECAF
-387 VTSTDWQ
+387 ISNTNWQ
-394 GIVDSVLPSQSA
+394 GIQDSVFPSQEA
-406 LIEKQFI
+406 LSQKQKI
-413 ATSTPNGM
+413 LVSTPCGM

-431 KRENSGYEFFTM
+431 KRENSGYEYFTM

-448 PRYNKD
+448 PRYKED
-454 GTKADPEEYK
+454 GSKMDPEEYK
-464 EKQIKKNGRKWF
+464 REKIKKESKLWF

-594 SIVDNLSF
+594 SIVDSLSF

-635 KKLVEEDKFKIA
+635 KKLIEEDKFKIA

-671 YHDDLVMSLCIALVP
+671 YHDDLVMALCIALVP

>member
-1 MDGIFDKLEKEKGS
+1 MVGIFDKLEKEKGS

-40 DAFSNSCS
+40 DAFGNSCS

-55 KKPYTKLPL
+55 KRPYTKLPL

-90 TKEGVTFP
+90 TKTGVTFP

-106 FLEILSR
+106 FLKKMSS
-113 GGDVVSSLPRQCV
+113 GNDVVASVCRQ
-126 AGETEII
+126 A
-133 TDALGLDE
+133 
-141 NYKIIDIE
+141 
-149 LEKSI
+149 
-154 EKVFN
+154 
-159 SYTSIN
+159 
-165 ELLDEKDG
+165 
-173 KIELECNNPE
+173 
-183 FIKSYCFKEKIKT
+183 
-196 DTGLIEAS
+196 
-204 EIHKTIKYDIYEIE
+204 
-218 LENRLK
+218 
-224 LRASEK
+224 
-230 HVVIDKDYNEVYI
+230 
-243 KDCLGKELITK
+243 
-254 DGISKVISKKFIRND
+254 
-269 HCYDIT
+269 
-275 LSKHHL
+275 
-281 YYTNGILSHNS
+281 
-292 GKSVTTALYLL
+292 GKSVSVGLYLL
-303 WKALFTEDI
+303 WRALFTKDI

-318 NQQSLAMEVLDKIKK
+318 NKLSLATEVLDKIKK

-348 WNKTYVVFENGTR
+348 WNKTYIIFENGTR
-361 IITAAGN
+361 IMTSAGD
-368 SDSFRGYTCS
+368 SDAFRGYS
-378 IIYVDEVAF
+378 IHIMMIDECAF
-387 VTSTDWQ
+387 ISNTNWQ
-394 GIVDSVLPSQSA
+394 GIQDSVFPSQEA
-406 LIEKQFI
+406 LSQKQKVLV
-413 ATSTPNGM
+413 STPNGM

-431 KRENSGYEFFTM
+431 KRENSGYEYFTM

-448 PRYNKD
+448 PRYKED
-454 GTKADPEEYK
+454 GSKIDPEEYK
-464 EKQIKKNGRKWF
+464 REKIKKEGKLWF

-635 KKLVEEDKFKIA
+635 KKLIEEDKFKIA

-671 YHDDLVMSLCIALVP
+671 YHDDLVMALCIALVP

>member
-1 MDGIFDKLEKEKGS
+1 MDGLFDKLEKEKGS

-40 DAFSNSCS
+40 DAFGNSCS
-48 YNGIRTL
+48 YKGIRTL
-55 KKPYTKLPL
+55 KRPYTKLPL
-64 TQDHLTEIQKCSED
+64 TQDHLTELQKCSED
-78 LFYFVRNYCRIL
+78 LFYFVRNYCRII
-90 TKEGVTFP
+90 TPFGVNFP

-106 FLEILSR
+106 FLKSLSAV
-113 GGDVVSSLPRQCV
+113 GDNVSSIPRQ
-126 AGETEII
+126 
-133 TDALGLDE
+133 
-141 NYKIIDIE
+141 
-149 LEKSI
+149 
-154 EKVFN
+154 
-159 SYTSIN
+159 
-165 ELLDEKDG
+165 
-173 KIELECNNPE
+173 
-183 FIKSYCFKEKIKT
+183 
-196 DTGLIEAS
+196 
-204 EIHKTIKYDIYEIE
+204 
-218 LENRLK
+218 
-224 LRASEK
+224 
-230 HVVIDKDYNEVYI
+230 
-243 KDCLGKELITK
+243 
-254 DGISKVISKKFIRND
+254 
-269 HCYDIT
+269 
-275 LSKHHL
+275 
-281 YYTNGILSHNS
+281 S
-292 GKSVTTALYLL
+292 GKSVTVGLYTLHY
-303 WKALFTEDI
+303 ALFNKDKYV
-312 NIGICA
+312 GICG
-318 NQQSLAMEVLDKIKK
+318 NTLGLAREVLDKIKK
-333 IFIQLPIWLQQGLEA
+333 IFVELPIWLQQGLVA
-348 WNKTYVVFENGTR
+348 WNKTYIELENGTK
-361 IITAAGN
+361 IMTAAAN
-368 SDSFRGYTCS
+368 EDAFRGYS
-378 IIYVDEVAF
+378 MNLLIIDEAAYIENWNEF
-387 VTSTDWQ
+387 A
-394 GIVDSVLPSQSA
+394 DSVFPAQAA
-406 LIEKQFI
+406 LVDKKKILI
-413 ATSTPNGM
+413 STPNGM
-421 NHWYH
+421 NSWYH
-426 LVQQA
+426 IVQNA
-431 KRENSGYEFFTM
+431 KREDSAYNYFTM
-443 DWREV
+443 DWRDV
-448 PRYNKD
+448 PRYSPVD
-454 GTKADPEEYK
+454 GSRIDPEDFKMSE
-464 EKQIKKNGRKWF
+464 ISTNGRQYF
-476 AQNFELAF
+476 AQNYELAF

-635 KKLVEEDKFKIA
+635 KKLIEEDKFKIA

-671 YHDDLVMSLCIALVP
+671 YHDDLVMALCIALVP
-686 FLNVKRFDDFKGF
+686 FLNVKRFDDFKAF

>member
-40 DAFSNSCS
+40 DAFGNSCS
-48 YNGIRTL
+48 YKGIRTL
-55 KKPYTKLPL
+55 KRPYTKLPL

-78 LFYFVRNYCRIL
+78 LFYFVRNYCRII
-90 TKEGVTFP
+90 TPFGVNFP

-106 FLEILSR
+106 FLKSLSAV
-113 GGDVVSSLPRQCV
+113 GDNVSSIPRQ
-126 AGETEII
+126 
-133 TDALGLDE
+133 
-141 NYKIIDIE
+141 
-149 LEKSI
+149 
-154 EKVFN
+154 
-159 SYTSIN
+159 
-165 ELLDEKDG
+165 
-173 KIELECNNPE
+173 
-183 FIKSYCFKEKIKT
+183 
-196 DTGLIEAS
+196 
-204 EIHKTIKYDIYEIE
+204 
-218 LENRLK
+218 
-224 LRASEK
+224 
-230 HVVIDKDYNEVYI
+230 
-243 KDCLGKELITK
+243 
-254 DGISKVISKKFIRND
+254 
-269 HCYDIT
+269 
-275 LSKHHL
+275 
-281 YYTNGILSHNS
+281 S
-292 GKSVTTALYLL
+292 GKSVTVGLYTLHY
-303 WKALFTEDI
+303 ALFNKDKYV
-312 NIGICA
+312 GICG
-318 NQQSLAMEVLDKIKK
+318 NTLGLAREVLDKIKK
-333 IFIQLPIWLQQGLEA
+333 IFVELPIWLQQGLVA
-348 WNKTYVVFENGTR
+348 WNKTYIELENGTK
-361 IITAAGN
+361 IMTAAAN
-368 SDSFRGYTCS
+368 EDAFRGYS
-378 IIYVDEVAF
+378 MNLLIIDEAAYIENWNEF
-387 VTSTDWQ
+387 A
-394 GIVDSVLPSQSA
+394 DSVFPAQAA
-406 LIEKQFI
+406 LVDKKKILI
-413 ATSTPNGM
+413 STPNGM
-421 NHWYH
+421 NSWYH
-426 LVQQA
+426 IVQNA
-431 KRENSGYEFFTM
+431 KREDSAYNYFTM
-443 DWREV
+443 DWRDV
-448 PRYNKD
+448 PRYSPVD
-454 GTKADPEEYK
+454 GSRIDPEDFKMSE
-464 EKQIKKNGRKWF
+464 ISTNGRQYF
-476 AQNFELAF
+476 AQNYELAF

-554 FKQVACANLDDSYLT
+554 FRQVACANLDDSYLT

-635 KKLVEEDKFKIA
+635 KKLIEEDKFKIA

-671 YHDDLVMSLCIALVP
+671 YHDDLVMALCIALVP

>member
-1 MDGIFDKLEKEKGS
+1 MDGLFDKLEKEKGS

-40 DAFSNSCS
+40 DAFGNSCS

-55 KKPYTKLPL
+55 KRPYTKLPL

-90 TKEGVTFP
+90 TKTGVTFP

-106 FLEILSR
+106 FLKKMSS
-113 GGDVVSSLPRQCV
+113 GNDVVASVCRQ
-126 AGETEII
+126 A
-133 TDALGLDE
+133 
-141 NYKIIDIE
+141 
-149 LEKSI
+149 
-154 EKVFN
+154 
-159 SYTSIN
+159 
-165 ELLDEKDG
+165 
-173 KIELECNNPE
+173 
-183 FIKSYCFKEKIKT
+183 
-196 DTGLIEAS
+196 
-204 EIHKTIKYDIYEIE
+204 
-218 LENRLK
+218 
-224 LRASEK
+224 
-230 HVVIDKDYNEVYI
+230 
-243 KDCLGKELITK
+243 
-254 DGISKVISKKFIRND
+254 
-269 HCYDIT
+269 
-275 LSKHHL
+275 
-281 YYTNGILSHNS
+281 
-292 GKSVTTALYLL
+292 GKSVSVGLYLL
-303 WKALFTEDI
+303 WRALFTKDI

-318 NQQSLAMEVLDKIKK
+318 NKLSLATEVLDKIKK

-348 WNKTYVVFENGTR
+348 WNKTYIIFENGTR
-361 IITAAGN
+361 IMTSAGD
-368 SDSFRGYTCS
+368 SDAFRGYS
-378 IIYVDEVAF
+378 IHIMMIDECAF
-387 VTSTDWQ
+387 ISNTNWQ
-394 GIVDSVLPSQSA
+394 GIQDSVFPSQEA
-406 LIEKQFI
+406 LSQKQKVLV
-413 ATSTPNGM
+413 STPNGM

-431 KRENSGYEFFTM
+431 KRENSGYEYFTM

-448 PRYNKD
+448 PRYKED
-454 GTKADPEEYK
+454 GSKIDPEEYK
-464 EKQIKKNGRKWF
+464 REKIKKEGKLWF

-490 LIESTALQNLIPQDE
+490 LIESTALQNLIPRDE

-635 KKLVEEDKFKIA
+635 KKLIEEDKFKIA

-671 YHDDLVMSLCIALVP
+671 YHDDLVMALCIALVP

>member
-40 DAFSNSCS
+40 DAFGNSCS
-48 YNGIRTL
+48 YKGIRTL
-55 KKPYTKLPL
+55 KRPYTKLPL

-78 LFYFVRNYCRIL
+78 LFYFVRNYCRII
-90 TKEGVTFP
+90 TPFGVNFP

-106 FLEILSR
+106 FLKSLSAV
-113 GGDVVSSLPRQCV
+113 GDNVSSIPRQ
-126 AGETEII
+126 
-133 TDALGLDE
+133 
-141 NYKIIDIE
+141 
-149 LEKSI
+149 
-154 EKVFN
+154 
-159 SYTSIN
+159 
-165 ELLDEKDG
+165 
-173 KIELECNNPE
+173 
-183 FIKSYCFKEKIKT
+183 
-196 DTGLIEAS
+196 
-204 EIHKTIKYDIYEIE
+204 
-218 LENRLK
+218 
-224 LRASEK
+224 
-230 HVVIDKDYNEVYI
+230 
-243 KDCLGKELITK
+243 
-254 DGISKVISKKFIRND
+254 
-269 HCYDIT
+269 
-275 LSKHHL
+275 
-281 YYTNGILSHNS
+281 S
-292 GKSVTTALYLL
+292 GKSVTVGLYTLHY
-303 WKALFTEDI
+303 ALFNKDKYV
-312 NIGICA
+312 GICG
-318 NQQSLAMEVLDKIKK
+318 NTLGLAREVLDKIKK
-333 IFIQLPIWLQQGLEA
+333 IFVELPIWLQQGLVA
-348 WNKTYVVFENGTR
+348 WNKTYIELENGTK
-361 IITAAGN
+361 IMTAAAN
-368 SDSFRGYTCS
+368 EDAFRGYS
-378 IIYVDEVAF
+378 MNLLIIDEAAYIENWNEF
-387 VTSTDWQ
+387 A
-394 GIVDSVLPSQSA
+394 DSVFPAQAA
-406 LIEKQFI
+406 LVDKKKILI
-413 ATSTPNGM
+413 STPNGM
-421 NHWYH
+421 NSWYH
-426 LVQQA
+426 IVQSA
-431 KRENSGYEFFTM
+431 KREDSAYNYFTM
-443 DWREV
+443 DWRDV
-448 PRYNKD
+448 PRYSPVD
-454 GTKADPEEYK
+454 GSRIDPEDFKMSE
-464 EKQIKKNGRKWF
+464 ISTNGRQYF
-476 AQNFELAF
+476 AQNYELAF

-594 SIVDNLSF
+594 SIVDSLSF

-635 KKLVEEDKFKIA
+635 KKLIEEDKFKIA

-671 YHDDLVMSLCIALVP
+671 YHDDLVMALCIALVP

>member
-40 DAFSNSCS
+40 DAFGNSCS
-48 YNGIRTL
+48 YKGIRTL
-55 KKPYTKLPL
+55 KRPYTKLPL

-90 TKEGVTFP
+90 TKTGVTFP

-106 FLEILSR
+106 FLKKMSS
-113 GGDVVSSLPRQCV
+113 GNDVVASVCRQ
-126 AGETEII
+126 A
-133 TDALGLDE
+133 
-141 NYKIIDIE
+141 
-149 LEKSI
+149 
-154 EKVFN
+154 
-159 SYTSIN
+159 
-165 ELLDEKDG
+165 
-173 KIELECNNPE
+173 
-183 FIKSYCFKEKIKT
+183 
-196 DTGLIEAS
+196 
-204 EIHKTIKYDIYEIE
+204 
-218 LENRLK
+218 
-224 LRASEK
+224 
-230 HVVIDKDYNEVYI
+230 
-243 KDCLGKELITK
+243 
-254 DGISKVISKKFIRND
+254 
-269 HCYDIT
+269 
-275 LSKHHL
+275 
-281 YYTNGILSHNS
+281 
-292 GKSVTTALYLL
+292 GKSVSVGLYLL
-303 WKALFTEDI
+303 WRALFTKDI

-318 NQQSLAMEVLDKIKK
+318 NKLSLATEVLDKIKK

-348 WNKTYVVFENGTR
+348 WNKTYIIFENGTR
-361 IITAAGN
+361 IMTSAGD
-368 SDSFRGYTCS
+368 SDAFRGYS
-378 IIYVDEVAF
+378 IHIMMIDECAF
-387 VTSTDWQ
+387 ISNTNWQ
-394 GIVDSVLPSQSA
+394 GIQDSVFPSQEA
-406 LIEKQFI
+406 LSQKQKVLV
-413 ATSTPNGM
+413 STPNGM

-431 KRENSGYEFFTM
+431 KRENSGYEYFTM

-448 PRYNKD
+448 PRYKED
-454 GTKADPEEYK
+454 GSKIDPEEYK
-464 EKQIKKNGRKWF
+464 REKIKKEGKLWF

-635 KKLVEEDKFKIA
+635 KKLIEEDKFKIA

-671 YHDDLVMSLCIALVP
+671 YHDDLVMALCIALVP

>member
-40 DAFSNSCS
+40 DAFGNSCS
-48 YNGIRTL
+48 YKGIRTL
-55 KKPYTKLPL
+55 KRPYTKLPL

-78 LFYFVRNYCRIL
+78 LFYFVRNYCRII
-90 TKEGVTFP
+90 TPFGVNFP

-106 FLEILSR
+106 FLKSLSAV
-113 GGDVVSSLPRQCV
+113 GDNVSSIPRQ
-126 AGETEII
+126 
-133 TDALGLDE
+133 
-141 NYKIIDIE
+141 
-149 LEKSI
+149 
-154 EKVFN
+154 
-159 SYTSIN
+159 
-165 ELLDEKDG
+165 
-173 KIELECNNPE
+173 
-183 FIKSYCFKEKIKT
+183 
-196 DTGLIEAS
+196 
-204 EIHKTIKYDIYEIE
+204 
-218 LENRLK
+218 
-224 LRASEK
+224 
-230 HVVIDKDYNEVYI
+230 
-243 KDCLGKELITK
+243 
-254 DGISKVISKKFIRND
+254 
-269 HCYDIT
+269 
-275 LSKHHL
+275 
-281 YYTNGILSHNS
+281 S
-292 GKSVTTALYLL
+292 GKSVTVGLYTLHY
-303 WKALFTEDI
+303 ALFNKDKYV
-312 NIGICA
+312 GICG
-318 NQQSLAMEVLDKIKK
+318 NSLGLAREVLDKIKK
-333 IFIQLPIWLQQGLEA
+333 IFVELPIWLQQGLVA
-348 WNKTYVVFENGTR
+348 WNKTYIEFENGTK
-361 IITAAGN
+361 IMTAAAN
-368 SDSFRGYTCS
+368 EDAFRGYS
-378 IIYVDEVAF
+378 INLLIVDECAYI
-387 VTSTDWQ
+387 DNWQ
-394 GIVDSVLPSQSA
+394 SFSDAVFPAQAALVDKKK
-406 LIEKQFI
+406 IMI
-413 ATSTPNGM
+413 STPNGM
-421 NHWYH
+421 NSWYH
-426 LVQQA
+426 IVQSA
-431 KRENSGYEFFTM
+431 KREGSAYNYFTM
-443 DWREV
+443 DWRDV
-448 PRYNKD
+448 PRYSPVD
-454 GTKADPEEYK
+454 GSRIDPEDFKMSE
-464 EKQIKKNGRKWF
+464 ISTNGRQYF
-476 AQNFELAF
+476 AQNYELAF

-635 KKLVEEDKFKIA
+635 KKLIEEDKFKIA

-671 YHDDLVMSLCIALVP
+671 YHDDLVMALCIALVP

>member
-40 DAFSNSCS
+40 DAFGNSCS

-55 KKPYTKLPL
+55 KRPYTKLPL

-78 LFYFVRNYCRIL
+78 LFYFVRNYCRII
-90 TKEGVTFP
+90 TPFGVNFP

-106 FLEILSR
+106 FLKSLSAV
-113 GGDVVSSLPRQCV
+113 GDNVSSIPRQ
-126 AGETEII
+126 
-133 TDALGLDE
+133 
-141 NYKIIDIE
+141 
-149 LEKSI
+149 
-154 EKVFN
+154 
-159 SYTSIN
+159 
-165 ELLDEKDG
+165 
-173 KIELECNNPE
+173 
-183 FIKSYCFKEKIKT
+183 
-196 DTGLIEAS
+196 
-204 EIHKTIKYDIYEIE
+204 
-218 LENRLK
+218 
-224 LRASEK
+224 
-230 HVVIDKDYNEVYI
+230 
-243 KDCLGKELITK
+243 
-254 DGISKVISKKFIRND
+254 
-269 HCYDIT
+269 
-275 LSKHHL
+275 
-281 YYTNGILSHNS
+281 S
-292 GKSVTTALYLL
+292 GKSVTVGLYTLHY
-303 WKALFTEDI
+303 ALFNKDKYV
-312 NIGICA
+312 GICG
-318 NQQSLAMEVLDKIKK
+318 NTLGLAREVLDKIKK
-333 IFIQLPIWLQQGLEA
+333 IFVELPIWLQQGLVA
-348 WNKTYVVFENGTR
+348 WNKTYIELENGTK
-361 IITAAGN
+361 IMTAAAN
-368 SDSFRGYTCS
+368 EDAFRGYS
-378 IIYVDEVAF
+378 MNLLIIDEAAYIENWNEF
-387 VTSTDWQ
+387 A
-394 GIVDSVLPSQSA
+394 DSVFPAQAA
-406 LIEKQFI
+406 LVDKKKILI
-413 ATSTPNGM
+413 STPNGM
-421 NHWYH
+421 NSWYH
-426 LVQQA
+426 IVQSA
-431 KRENSGYEFFTM
+431 KREDSAYNYFTM
-443 DWREV
+443 DWRDV
-448 PRYNKD
+448 PRYSPVD
-454 GTKADPEEYK
+454 GSRIDPEDFKMSE
-464 EKQIKKNGRKWF
+464 ISTNGRQYF
-476 AQNFELAF
+476 AQNYELAF

-594 SIVDNLSF
+594 SIVDSLSF

-635 KKLVEEDKFKIA
+635 KKLIEEDKFKIA

-671 YHDDLVMSLCIALVP
+671 YHDDLVMALCIALVP

>member
-40 DAFSNSCS
+40 DAFGNSCS

-55 KKPYTKLPL
+55 KRPYTKLPL

-90 TKEGVTFP
+90 TKTGVTFP

-106 FLEILSR
+106 FLKKMSS
-113 GGDVVSSLPRQCV
+113 GNDVVASVCRQ
-126 AGETEII
+126 A
-133 TDALGLDE
+133 
-141 NYKIIDIE
+141 
-149 LEKSI
+149 
-154 EKVFN
+154 
-159 SYTSIN
+159 
-165 ELLDEKDG
+165 
-173 KIELECNNPE
+173 
-183 FIKSYCFKEKIKT
+183 
-196 DTGLIEAS
+196 
-204 EIHKTIKYDIYEIE
+204 
-218 LENRLK
+218 
-224 LRASEK
+224 
-230 HVVIDKDYNEVYI
+230 
-243 KDCLGKELITK
+243 
-254 DGISKVISKKFIRND
+254 
-269 HCYDIT
+269 
-275 LSKHHL
+275 
-281 YYTNGILSHNS
+281 
-292 GKSVTTALYLL
+292 GKSVSVGLYLL
-303 WKALFTEDI
+303 WRALFTKDI

-318 NQQSLAMEVLDKIKK
+318 NKLSLATEVLDKIKK

-348 WNKTYVVFENGTR
+348 WNKTYIIFENGTR
-361 IITAAGN
+361 IMTSAGD
-368 SDSFRGYTCS
+368 SDAFRGYS
-378 IIYVDEVAF
+378 IHIMMIDECAF
-387 VTSTDWQ
+387 ISNTNWQ
-394 GIVDSVLPSQSA
+394 GIQDSVFPSQEA
-406 LIEKQFI
+406 LSQKQKVLV
-413 ATSTPNGM
+413 STPNGM

-431 KRENSGYEFFTM
+431 KRENSGYEYFTM

-448 PRYNKD
+448 PRYKED
-454 GTKADPEEYK
+454 GSKIDPEEYK
-464 EKQIKKNGRKWF
+464 REKIKKEGKLWF

-490 LIESTALQNLIPQDE
+490 LIESSALQNLIPRDE

-594 SIVDNLSF
+594 SIVDSLSF

-635 KKLVEEDKFKIA
+635 KKLIEEDKFKIA

-671 YHDDLVMSLCIALVP
+671 YHDDLVMALCIALVP

>member
-40 DAFSNSCS
+40 DAFGNSCS
-48 YNGIRTL
+48 YKGIRTL
-55 KKPYTKLPL
+55 KRPYTKLPL

-78 LFYFVRNYCRIL
+78 LFYFVRNYCRII
-90 TKEGVTFP
+90 TPFGVNFP

-106 FLEILSR
+106 FLKSLSAV
-113 GGDVVSSLPRQCV
+113 GDNVSSIPRQ
-126 AGETEII
+126 
-133 TDALGLDE
+133 
-141 NYKIIDIE
+141 
-149 LEKSI
+149 
-154 EKVFN
+154 
-159 SYTSIN
+159 
-165 ELLDEKDG
+165 
-173 KIELECNNPE
+173 
-183 FIKSYCFKEKIKT
+183 
-196 DTGLIEAS
+196 
-204 EIHKTIKYDIYEIE
+204 
-218 LENRLK
+218 
-224 LRASEK
+224 
-230 HVVIDKDYNEVYI
+230 
-243 KDCLGKELITK
+243 
-254 DGISKVISKKFIRND
+254 
-269 HCYDIT
+269 
-275 LSKHHL
+275 
-281 YYTNGILSHNS
+281 S
-292 GKSVTTALYLL
+292 GKSVTVGLYTLHY
-303 WKALFTEDI
+303 ALFNKDKYV
-312 NIGICA
+312 GICG
-318 NQQSLAMEVLDKIKK
+318 NTLGLAREVLDKIKK
-333 IFIQLPIWLQQGLEA
+333 IFVELPIWLQQGLVA
-348 WNKTYVVFENGTR
+348 WNKTYIELENGTK
-361 IITAAGN
+361 IMTAAAN
-368 SDSFRGYTCS
+368 EDAFRGYS
-378 IIYVDEVAF
+378 MNLLIIDEAAYIENWNEF
-387 VTSTDWQ
+387 A
-394 GIVDSVLPSQSA
+394 DSVFPAQAA
-406 LIEKQFI
+406 LVDKKKILI
-413 ATSTPNGM
+413 STPNGM
-421 NHWYH
+421 NSWYH
-426 LVQQA
+426 IVQSA
-431 KRENSGYEFFTM
+431 KREDSAYNYFTM
-443 DWREV
+443 DWRDV
-448 PRYNKD
+448 PRYSPVD
-454 GTKADPEEYK
+454 GSRIDPEDFKMSE
-464 EKQIKKNGRKWF
+464 ISTNGRQYF
-476 AQNFELAF
+476 AQNYELAF

-594 SIVDNLSF
+594 SIVDSLSF

-635 KKLVEEDKFKIA
+635 KKLIEEDKFKIA

-671 YHDDLVMSLCIALVP
+671 YHDDLVMALCIALVP
-686 FLNVKRFDDFKGF
+686 FLNVKRFDDFRGF

-722 DLGLNNSTPRN
+722 DLGLNSSTPRN

>member
-40 DAFSNSCS
+40 DAFGNSCS

-55 KKPYTKLPL
+55 KRPYTKLPL

-90 TKEGVTFP
+90 TKTGVTFP

-106 FLEILSR
+106 FLKKMSSR
-113 GGDVVSSLPRQCV
+113 NDVVASVCRQ
-126 AGETEII
+126 A
-133 TDALGLDE
+133 
-141 NYKIIDIE
+141 
-149 LEKSI
+149 
-154 EKVFN
+154 
-159 SYTSIN
+159 
-165 ELLDEKDG
+165 
-173 KIELECNNPE
+173 
-183 FIKSYCFKEKIKT
+183 
-196 DTGLIEAS
+196 
-204 EIHKTIKYDIYEIE
+204 
-218 LENRLK
+218 
-224 LRASEK
+224 
-230 HVVIDKDYNEVYI
+230 
-243 KDCLGKELITK
+243 
-254 DGISKVISKKFIRND
+254 
-269 HCYDIT
+269 
-275 LSKHHL
+275 
-281 YYTNGILSHNS
+281 
-292 GKSVTTALYLL
+292 GKSVSVGLYLL
-303 WKALFTEDI
+303 WRALFTKDI

-318 NQQSLAMEVLDKIKK
+318 NKLSLATEVLDKIKK

-348 WNKTYVVFENGTR
+348 WNKTYIVFENGTR
-361 IITAAGN
+361 IMTSAGD
-368 SDSFRGYTCS
+368 SDAFRGYS
-378 IIYVDEVAF
+378 IHIMMIDECAF
-387 VTSTDWQ
+387 ISNTNWQ
-394 GIVDSVLPSQSA
+394 GIQDSVFPSQEA
-406 LIEKQFI
+406 LSQKQKI
-413 ATSTPNGM
+413 LVSTPNGM

-431 KRENSGYEFFTM
+431 KRENSGYEYFTM

-448 PRYNKD
+448 PRYKED
-454 GTKADPEEYK
+454 GSKMDPEEYK
-464 EKQIKKNGRKWF
+464 REKIKKEGKLWF

-554 FKQVACANLDDSYLT
+554 FRQVACANLDDSYLT

-594 SIVDNLSF
+594 SIVDSLSF

-635 KKLVEEDKFKIA
+635 KKLIEEDKFKIA

-671 YHDDLVMSLCIALVP
+671 YHDDLVMALCIALVP

>member
-40 DAFSNSCS
+40 DAFGNSCS
-48 YNGIRTL
+48 YKGIRTL
-55 KKPYTKLPL
+55 KRPYTKLPL

-78 LFYFVRNYCRIL
+78 LFYFVRNYCRII
-90 TKEGVTFP
+90 TPFGVNFP

-106 FLEILSR
+106 FLKSLSAV
-113 GGDVVSSLPRQCV
+113 GDNVSSIPRQ
-126 AGETEII
+126 
-133 TDALGLDE
+133 
-141 NYKIIDIE
+141 
-149 LEKSI
+149 
-154 EKVFN
+154 
-159 SYTSIN
+159 
-165 ELLDEKDG
+165 
-173 KIELECNNPE
+173 
-183 FIKSYCFKEKIKT
+183 
-196 DTGLIEAS
+196 
-204 EIHKTIKYDIYEIE
+204 
-218 LENRLK
+218 
-224 LRASEK
+224 
-230 HVVIDKDYNEVYI
+230 
-243 KDCLGKELITK
+243 
-254 DGISKVISKKFIRND
+254 
-269 HCYDIT
+269 
-275 LSKHHL
+275 
-281 YYTNGILSHNS
+281 S
-292 GKSVTTALYLL
+292 GKSVTVGLYTLHY
-303 WKALFTEDI
+303 ALFNKDKYV
-312 NIGICA
+312 GICG
-318 NQQSLAMEVLDKIKK
+318 NSLGLAREVLDKIKK
-333 IFIQLPIWLQQGLEA
+333 IFVELPIWLQQGLVA
-348 WNKTYVVFENGTR
+348 WNKTYIEFENGTK
-361 IITAAGN
+361 IMTAAAN
-368 SDSFRGYTCS
+368 EDAFRGYS
-378 IIYVDEVAF
+378 INLLIVDECAYI
-387 VTSTDWQ
+387 DNWQ
-394 GIVDSVLPSQSA
+394 SFSDAVFPAQAALVDKKK
-406 LIEKQFI
+406 IMI
-413 ATSTPNGM
+413 STPNGM
-421 NHWYH
+421 NSWYH
-426 LVQQA
+426 IVQSA
-431 KRENSGYEFFTM
+431 KREDSAYNYFTM
-443 DWREV
+443 DWRDV
-448 PRYNKD
+448 PRYSPVD
-454 GTKADPEEYK
+454 GSRIDPEDFKMSE
-464 EKQIKKNGRKWF
+464 ISTNGRQYF
-476 AQNFELAF
+476 AQNYELAF

-635 KKLVEEDKFKIA
+635 KKLIEEDKFKIA

-671 YHDDLVMSLCIALVP
+671 YHDDLVMALCIALVP

>member
-40 DAFSNSCS
+40 DAFGNSCS

-55 KKPYTKLPL
+55 KRPYTKLPL

-90 TKEGVTFP
+90 TKTGVTFP

-106 FLEILSR
+106 FLKKMSS
-113 GGDVVSSLPRQCV
+113 GNDVVASVCRQ
-126 AGETEII
+126 A
-133 TDALGLDE
+133 
-141 NYKIIDIE
+141 
-149 LEKSI
+149 
-154 EKVFN
+154 
-159 SYTSIN
+159 
-165 ELLDEKDG
+165 
-173 KIELECNNPE
+173 
-183 FIKSYCFKEKIKT
+183 
-196 DTGLIEAS
+196 
-204 EIHKTIKYDIYEIE
+204 
-218 LENRLK
+218 
-224 LRASEK
+224 
-230 HVVIDKDYNEVYI
+230 
-243 KDCLGKELITK
+243 
-254 DGISKVISKKFIRND
+254 
-269 HCYDIT
+269 
-275 LSKHHL
+275 
-281 YYTNGILSHNS
+281 
-292 GKSVTTALYLL
+292 GKSVSVGLYLL
-303 WKALFTEDI
+303 WRALFTKDI

-318 NQQSLAMEVLDKIKK
+318 NKLSLATEVLDKIKK

-348 WNKTYVVFENGTR
+348 WNKTYIIFENGTR
-361 IITAAGN
+361 IMTSAGD
-368 SDSFRGYTCS
+368 SDAFRGYS
-378 IIYVDEVAF
+378 IHIMMIDECAF
-387 VTSTDWQ
+387 ISNTNWQ
-394 GIVDSVLPSQSA
+394 GIQDSVFPSQEA
-406 LIEKQFI
+406 LSQKQKVLV
-413 ATSTPNGM
+413 STPNGM

-431 KRENSGYEFFTM
+431 KRENSGYEYFTM

-448 PRYNKD
+448 PRYKED
-454 GTKADPEEYK
+454 GSKIDPEEYK
-464 EKQIKKNGRKWF
+464 REKIKKEGKLWF

-594 SIVDNLSF
+594 SIVDSLSF
-602 NYEYEGEIFRER
+602 NYEYEGEIFREK

-635 KKLVEEDKFKIA
+635 KKLIEEDKFKIA

-671 YHDDLVMSLCIALVP
+671 YHDDLVMALCIALVP

-748 PFGFKY
+748 PFGFKYQNPPKTSSELYPKS

>member
-40 DAFSNSCS
+40 DAFGNSCS
-48 YNGIRTL
+48 YKGIRTL
-55 KKPYTKLPL
+55 KRPYTKLPL

-78 LFYFVRNYCRIL
+78 LFYFVRNYCRII
-90 TKEGVTFP
+90 TPFGVNFP

-106 FLEILSR
+106 FLKSLSAV
-113 GGDVVSSLPRQCV
+113 GDNVSSIPRQ
-126 AGETEII
+126 
-133 TDALGLDE
+133 
-141 NYKIIDIE
+141 
-149 LEKSI
+149 
-154 EKVFN
+154 
-159 SYTSIN
+159 
-165 ELLDEKDG
+165 
-173 KIELECNNPE
+173 
-183 FIKSYCFKEKIKT
+183 
-196 DTGLIEAS
+196 
-204 EIHKTIKYDIYEIE
+204 
-218 LENRLK
+218 
-224 LRASEK
+224 
-230 HVVIDKDYNEVYI
+230 
-243 KDCLGKELITK
+243 
-254 DGISKVISKKFIRND
+254 
-269 HCYDIT
+269 
-275 LSKHHL
+275 
-281 YYTNGILSHNS
+281 S
-292 GKSVTTALYLL
+292 GKSVTVGLYTLHY
-303 WKALFTEDI
+303 ALFNKDKYV
-312 NIGICA
+312 GICG
-318 NQQSLAMEVLDKIKK
+318 NTLGLAREVLDKIKK
-333 IFIQLPIWLQQGLEA
+333 IFVELPIWLQQGLVA
-348 WNKTYVVFENGTR
+348 WNKTYIELENGTK
-361 IITAAGN
+361 IMTAAAN
-368 SDSFRGYTCS
+368 EDAFRGYS
-378 IIYVDEVAF
+378 MNLLIIDEAAYIENWNEF
-387 VTSTDWQ
+387 A
-394 GIVDSVLPSQSA
+394 DSVFPAQAA
-406 LIEKQFI
+406 LVDKKKILI
-413 ATSTPNGM
+413 STPNGM
-421 NHWYH
+421 NSWYH
-426 LVQQA
+426 IVQNA
-431 KRENSGYEFFTM
+431 KREDSAYNYFTM
-443 DWREV
+443 DWRDV
-448 PRYNKD
+448 PRYSPVD
-454 GTKADPEEYK
+454 GSRIDPEDFKMSE
-464 EKQIKKNGRKWF
+464 ISTNGRQYF
-476 AQNFELAF
+476 AQNYELAF

-594 SIVDNLSF
+594 SIVDSLSF

-635 KKLVEEDKFKIA
+635 KKLIEEDKFKIV

-671 YHDDLVMSLCIALVP
+671 YHDDLVMALCIALVP

>member
-40 DAFSNSCS
+40 DAFGNSCS

-55 KKPYTKLPL
+55 KRPYTKLPL

-90 TKEGVTFP
+90 TKTGVTFP

-106 FLEILSR
+106 FLKKMSS
-113 GGDVVSSLPRQCV
+113 GNDVVASVCRQ
-126 AGETEII
+126 A
-133 TDALGLDE
+133 
-141 NYKIIDIE
+141 
-149 LEKSI
+149 
-154 EKVFN
+154 
-159 SYTSIN
+159 
-165 ELLDEKDG
+165 
-173 KIELECNNPE
+173 
-183 FIKSYCFKEKIKT
+183 
-196 DTGLIEAS
+196 
-204 EIHKTIKYDIYEIE
+204 
-218 LENRLK
+218 
-224 LRASEK
+224 
-230 HVVIDKDYNEVYI
+230 
-243 KDCLGKELITK
+243 
-254 DGISKVISKKFIRND
+254 
-269 HCYDIT
+269 
-275 LSKHHL
+275 
-281 YYTNGILSHNS
+281 
-292 GKSVTTALYLL
+292 GKSVSVGLYLL
-303 WKALFTEDI
+303 WRALFTKDI

-318 NQQSLAMEVLDKIKK
+318 NKLSLATEVLDKIKK

-348 WNKTYVVFENGTR
+348 WNKTYIIFENGTR
-361 IITAAGN
+361 IMTSAGD
-368 SDSFRGYTCS
+368 SDAFRGYS
-378 IIYVDEVAF
+378 IHIMMIDECAF
-387 VTSTDWQ
+387 ISNTNWQ
-394 GIVDSVLPSQSA
+394 GIQDSVFPSQEA
-406 LIEKQFI
+406 LSQKQKVLV
-413 ATSTPNGM
+413 STPNGM

-431 KRENSGYEFFTM
+431 KRENSGYEYFTM

-448 PRYNKD
+448 PRYKED
-454 GTKADPEEYK
+454 GSKIDPEEYK
-464 EKQIKKNGRKWF
+464 REKIKKEGKLWF

-490 LIESTALQNLIPQDE
+490 LIESTALQNLIPRDE

-635 KKLVEEDKFKIA
+635 KKLIEEDKFKIA

-671 YHDDLVMSLCIALVP
+671 YHDDLVMALCIALVP

>member
-40 DAFSNSCS
+40 DAFGNSCS

-55 KKPYTKLPL
+55 KRPYTKLPL

-78 LFYFVRNYCRIL
+78 LFYFVRNYCRII
-90 TKEGVTFP
+90 TPFGVNFP

-106 FLEILSR
+106 FLKSLSAV
-113 GGDVVSSLPRQCV
+113 GDNVSSIPRQ
-126 AGETEII
+126 
-133 TDALGLDE
+133 
-141 NYKIIDIE
+141 
-149 LEKSI
+149 
-154 EKVFN
+154 
-159 SYTSIN
+159 
-165 ELLDEKDG
+165 
-173 KIELECNNPE
+173 
-183 FIKSYCFKEKIKT
+183 
-196 DTGLIEAS
+196 
-204 EIHKTIKYDIYEIE
+204 
-218 LENRLK
+218 
-224 LRASEK
+224 
-230 HVVIDKDYNEVYI
+230 
-243 KDCLGKELITK
+243 
-254 DGISKVISKKFIRND
+254 
-269 HCYDIT
+269 
-275 LSKHHL
+275 
-281 YYTNGILSHNS
+281 S
-292 GKSVTTALYLL
+292 GKSVTVGLYTLHY
-303 WKALFTEDI
+303 ALFNKDKYV
-312 NIGICA
+312 GICG
-318 NQQSLAMEVLDKIKK
+318 NTLGLAREVLDKIKK
-333 IFIQLPIWLQQGLEA
+333 IFVELPIWLQQGLVA
-348 WNKTYVVFENGTR
+348 WNKTYIELENGTK
-361 IITAAGN
+361 IMTAAAN
-368 SDSFRGYTCS
+368 EDAFRGYS
-378 IIYVDEVAF
+378 MNLLIIDEAAYIENWNEF
-387 VTSTDWQ
+387 A
-394 GIVDSVLPSQSA
+394 DSVFPAQAA
-406 LIEKQFI
+406 LVDKKKILI
-413 ATSTPNGM
+413 STPNGM
-421 NHWYH
+421 NSWYH
-426 LVQQA
+426 IVQNA
-431 KRENSGYEFFTM
+431 KREDSAYNYFTM
-443 DWREV
+443 DWRDV
-448 PRYNKD
+448 PRYSPVD
-454 GTKADPEEYK
+454 GSRIDPEDFKMSE
-464 EKQIKKNGRKWF
+464 ISTNGRQYF
-476 AQNFELAF
+476 AQNYELAF

-635 KKLVEEDKFKIA
+635 KKLIEEDKFKIA

-671 YHDDLVMSLCIALVP
+671 YHDDLVMALCIALVP